1 MLSRHA
7 ESESA
12 PIELLWPANRS
23 PLQWDAY
30 EVGAASDRSLR
41 EIGLLRR
48 RDYAAAG
55 TVRHG
60 NTPLIDE
67 LDWAPYVR
75 HLVWRN
81 TDGRAIAAVR
91 LAFPACAADT
101 LDAEIMIDLDEQ
113 VPRRE
118 RVVEASRMVFDPSLD
133 ATRSCLAVQTA
144 LSYEVVQSGRQWALL
159 CADPRQRRLYE
170 ALGCRDLGIA
180 FDHPL
185 LNNAPHQLYLGCER
199 SAVQC
204 RLRRS
209 FLLWSV
215 VFAPAAARLL
225 RNGLYPQLR
234 LSQRAWLRTQTL
246 AAAVVRWML
255 RHQRMVAAPPGL
267 VGAALERRPLPAPAD
282 ATWPSATPSSR
293 SATASADAP

>member
-1 MLSRHA
+1 MLAPHA
-7 ESESA
+7 ESNRAATE
-12 PIELLWPANRS
+12 PPWPATRS

-30 EVGAASDRSLR
+30 EIAAASDRSLR

-55 TVRHG
+55 TVKHG

-75 HLVWRN
+75 HLVWRDA
-81 TDGRAIAAVR
+81 DGRAIVAIR

-101 LDAEIMIDLDEQ
+101 LDAEVTTDLRADL
-113 VPRRE
+113 PRRE
-118 RVVEASRMVFDPSLD
+118 QVVEASRMVFDPSLD

-159 CADPRQRRLYE
+159 CAGPRLRHVYE

-185 LNNAPHQLYLGCER
+185 LNNTPHQLYLGCER

-225 RNGLYPQLR
+225 RNGLHPQLR

-267 VGAALERRPLPAPAD
+267 VGAALERRPLPATAD